1 MRIPAGNFGNQIP
14 QGTQRQGAP
23 LRSFVN
29 TDGAQQVGAQLQ
41 NVGDQLYMQEK
52 QRQDEADRVAS
63 ITAQAK
69 AKNALADLHDDISR
83 GLQDGSYDKT
93 KVGQKYLDD
102 SNTIVEDA
110 LKNVR
115 GEHQE
120 LVRAA
125 LQDDIGRYRRGV
137 GHLVDQRNQSD
148 IRGGIM
154 AYGEEMSRYAQ
165 RGDAEFGEA
174 VRNYGAFLDSA
185 GPQAGMTAAD
195 IQRARQG
202 FNEQATYTKGYSLVG
217 KAGDSIANLRAVQKR
232 IGSDEFANMD
242 PQRRAALD
250 STLTSK
256 IATLENRAV
265 IQQQAALNRAQATY
279 TEFNEF
285 TAGGRMP
292 TDAYL
297 QEVITKTKGTPFEA
311 AVMEQIKQG
320 PASAGFA
327 TMPVQ
332 QQAVQLQGL
341 AAKLNQEGSNPAL
354 EKQYRQLEQIHKQ
367 SVADLKEDPMTAALE
382 RNVLKDIKPLDLSD
396 IRTLPQQLAVRAQSA
411 AVVDAYAGRTV
422 APITKNEA
430 TQIAALL
437 DNLGPKEK
445 AAALIGLKTAVG
457 STRLSAIG
465 SMMND
470 KDPTFA
476 IGAGLASVQSNQG
489 RNVAELYFSGKR
501 ALSEG
506 RVKIDSEK
514 GTGTKATAY
523 TQLAGV
529 YATPKATDQAAEAV
543 LGVYANFRA
552 EGVGESRAMSQ
563 AVNLV
568 TGGVLENYNGGKV
581 ALPYGKTKTD
591 FVDAVNAITPEMLAA
606 QSKAFRVGGKELS
619 PQDLAAQLPKLQ
631 LQTVGSGVYAVKA
644 ASVPVTKADGSLL
657 VLDLNTNAAV
667 PQTAGYR
674 PNYGYRETA
683 QGQ

>member
-1 MRIPAGNFGNQIP
+1 MRIPVGNFGNQVP

-41 NVGDQLYMQEK
+41 NVGDQLYVQEK

-165 RGDAEFGEA
+165 RGDAEFAEA

-232 IGSDEFANMD
+232 IDSDEFANMD

-279 TEFNEF
+279 TAFNEF

-292 TDAYL
+292 TEAYL
-297 QEVITKTKGTPFEA
+297 QEVITKTKGTPFEV

-354 EKQYRQLEQIHKQ
+354 EKQYRQLKQIHKQ

-382 RNVLKDIKPLDLSD
+382 RNVIKDIKPLDLSD

-422 APITKNEA
+422 APVTKTEA
-430 TQIAALL
+430 TQIAAML

-445 AAALIGLKTAVG
+445 AAALTGLKTAVG
-457 STRLSAIG
+457 SSRLSAIG

-476 IGAGLASVQSNQG
+476 IGAGLASVQTTNG
-489 RNVAELYFSGKR
+489 RNVAELYFGGKQ
-501 ALSEG
+501 LQSEG
-506 RVKIDSEK
+506 RNKPGKDDDGSLSSIAAKLD
-514 GTGTKATAY
+514 
-523 TQLAGV
+523 GV
-529 YATPKATDQAAEAV
+529 YATDKAKKHAIDAAQAIYTK
-543 LGVYANFRA
+543 LRA
-552 EGVGESRAMSQ
+552 EGQSDSSAASS
-563 AVNLV
+563 AISIA
-568 TGGVLENYNGGKV
+568 TGGLLENYNGGKV
-581 ALPYGKTKTD
+581 ALPYGKTKTE
-591 FVDAVNAITPEMLAA
+591 FLDAINAVTPDMLAA
-606 QSKAFRVGGKELS
+606 QSKAYKVGGKELS

-657 VLDLNTNAAV
+657 ILNLNNAAV
-667 PQTAGYR
+667 PQAAGYR